1 MNTFDLKKHALSSD
15 SGESIFGL
23 EHTGS
28 HACYMIYGILKPGQD
43 KRVITPGKGHE
54 EMVLA
59 VKGNFELSGR
69 FSGRLREGCAFHIA
83 GEDTVYLKNTDTI
96 DACYVIAGG
105 HSQDAHHH
113 GCPKA

>member
-1 MNTFDLKKHALSSD
+1 VNTVDLKNHALTSD
-15 SGESIFGL
+15 SGESVFGL

-59 VKGNFELSGR
+59 VKGNFEIT
-69 FSGRLREGCAFHIA
+69 GRLNGELKEGFAFHIA
-83 GEDTVYLKNTDTI
+83 GEDTVYLQNTDTT

-105 HSQDAHHH
+105 HSQDSHYH
-113 GCPKA
+113 

>member
-1 MNTFDLKKHALSSD
+1 MMNTFDLKKHALSSD
-15 SGESIFGL
+15 SGESVFGL

-59 VKGNFELSGR
+59 VKGNFEMSGR
-69 FSGRLREGCAFHIA
+69 FSGHLREGCAFYVA
-83 GEDTVYLKNTDTI
+83 GEDTVYLQNTETT

-113 GCPKA
+113 

>member
-1 MNTFDLKKHALSSD
+1 MMNTFDLKNHALTSE

-28 HACYMIYGILKPGQD
+28 HVCYMIYGVVKPGQE
-43 KRVITPGKGHE
+43 KRVIKPGKGHE

-59 VKGNFELSGR
+59 IKGNFEISGR
-69 FSGRLREGCAFHIA
+69 ISGQLKEGCAFHVG
-83 GEDTVYLKNTDTI
+83 GEDTVYLQNTETA

-105 HSQDAHHH
+105 HSQDGHHH
-113 GCPKA
+113 